1 MGSSE
6 SLPLPRYSCCILPQ
20 NPDHC
25 RENHARA
32 TPSVRRRPTKCRR
45 RRYWPR
51 WSTRSRHRL
60 VEDGNVD
67 EELDDD
73 DPMYGRLDI
82 NTATAEELMTLP
94 GINRATATNVVAYRA
109 QIGAFRKVIQINR
122 RYLSDSAPGLV
133 LPLVGQFEYT
143 PPVTSVLLPVDPV

>member
-1 MGSSE
+1 M
-6 SLPLPRYSCCILPQ
+6 
-20 NPDHC
+20 
-25 RENHARA
+25 
-32 TPSVRRRPTKCRR
+32 
-45 RRYWPR
+45 
-51 WSTRSRHRL
+51 
-60 VEDGNVD
+60 EDGNVD

-133 LPLVGQFEYT
+133 LPPGG
-143 PPVTSVLLPVDPV
+143 SV